1 MNGPALKAKIK
12 YIDIRANNTVP
23 QKLSRYFNPIRSEV
37 IKTTNENY
45 CINLHYITCIH
56 GHFARHI
63 RCINS
68 ILLFA

>member
-23 QKLSRYFNPIRSEV
+23 QKLSRSFNPIRSGV

-45 CINLHYITCIH
+45 CINLHHIIH
-56 GHFARHI
+56 VHFARHI
-63 RCINS
+63 KCINN